1 MQITSMSLDY
11 AHSYLVGM
19 SNTGNDILSNTGDV
33 YRQLSSLMRIVSN
46 NVHNHIRKLWIL

>member
-46 NVHNHIRKLWIL
+46 NVHNHIRKL